1 MAVKLDLRDTLAQV
15 PPVRP
20 GTSWRR
26 RTGAEK
32 HDGTCCGAIGSFG
45 ACGSSMGAAILL
57 LSGAPPPVLTSL
69 MVRSQRGGRAL
80 PLPLPAGG
88 RARVA
93 RPASVGVREQKGP
106 RRRRDHALEQQEV
119 LRGGKLELP
128 VVDLQALAAACRG
141 SARSTSAHLF
151 VLACGDMVDAG
162 PSS

>member
-1 MAVKLDLRDTLAQV
+1 
-15 PPVRP
+15 
-20 GTSWRR
+20 
-26 RTGAEK
+26 
-32 HDGTCCGAIGSFG
+32 
-45 ACGSSMGAAILL
+45 MGAAILL

-69 MVRSQRGGRAL
+69 MVRSQPGGRA
-80 PLPLPAGG
+80 PAFALARGRPGPGSAARIRRREGG
-88 RARVA
+88 GGSGSR
-93 RPASVGVREQKGP
+93 QKGP

-128 VVDLQALAAACRG
+128 VVDLQALTAACRG